1 MIYEQGFKNYVLC
14 NMPPE
19 HAKSMTVSIDY
30 VTYRIVTDPNVRIK
44 LVSKTQQMA
53 KEFLYAVKQRLTSPQ
68 WIELQRRYAP
78 VEGFKATAEKWTQ
91 DAIYIERDSGEKD
104 PTLQALGIGGQIY
117 GARADLI
124 ILDDCVTHKI
134 DTKHLKAT
142 AEAPT
147 SYTDVMT
154 VESTGRRTF
163 FHQRGANALLD
174 VWSGDGEG
182 NYDMQMEGETGMK
195 ARGRIRT
202 PIEGGFVR
210 SRYAPASEARSRV
223 RSSRTFPKLMPVRMS
238 PWTTTRSLP
247 ICLSAT

>member
-1 MIYEQGFKNYVLC
+1 MIYEPGFKNYVLC

-44 LVSKTQQMA
+44 LVSKTQAMA

-68 WIELQRRYAP
+68 WAELQRRYAP

-124 ILDDCVTHKI
+124 ILDDGVT
-134 DTKHLKAT
+134 L
-142 AEAPT
+142 
-147 SYTDVMT
+147 
-154 VESTGRRTF
+154 
-163 FHQRGANALLD
+163 ANAN
-174 VWSGDGEG
+174 E
-182 NYDMQMEGETGMK
+182 Y
-195 ARGRIRT
+195 
-202 PIEGGFVR
+202 
-210 SRYAPASEARSRV
+210 
-223 RSSRTFPKLMPVRMS
+223 
-238 PWTTTRSLP
+238 
-247 ICLSAT
+247 